1 MRTFKSK
8 STIFLAT
15 FLALSFGSGLIT
27 PAAFAIALPD
37 PAPLDPKSEPAK
49 AESKPAAKPPVQPA
63 SEVPDLDSLLGT
75 KPDKPAAKPD
85 AADPSKKELDRQLS
99 LKEQADEFAKAVELM
114 SETADRVEN
123 QSDTGLATQR
133 LQEDILTRL
142 DRLIKAAQKNSSKSK
157 QQQEQD
163 KDKNSQ
169 KNENMRQQSQAQS
182 KKAAKQPG
190 ESSDGP
196 EREDGA
202 RGSAPVAP
210 PASWGELPAHVRDAL
225 MQGLSDKFSSMYQN
239 MTESYYR
246 RLAEEKKQ

>member
-1 MRTFKSK
+1 MLK
-8 STIFLAT
+8 STPTILLAVVLST
-15 FLALSFGSGLIT
+15 HLGSGAIARAALS
-27 PAAFAIALPD
+27 AAQAD
-37 PAPLDPKSEPAK
+37 PAPTNPMPEPAK
-49 AESKPAAKPPVQPA
+49 AESKPPAKPA
-63 SEVPDLDSLLGT
+63 SDVPDLDSLLGT
-75 KPDKPAAKPD
+75 KPEKPDAKPD

-114 SETADRVEN
+114 SETADRVEKEN
-123 QSDTGLATQR
+123 DTGLATQR

-157 QQQEQD
+157 QQQEQEKD
-163 KDKNSQ
+163 KDSQ
-169 KNENMRQQSQAQS
+169 KNKNMRQQSQAQS
-182 KKAAKQPG
+182 KQAANQPG
-190 ESSDGP
+190 ERADGP
-196 EREDGA
+196 DREDGA
-202 RGSAPVAP
+202 LGSPPVAP